1 MRWARWWPG
10 CGPRRHGRDFWGT
23 RRAIP
28 RLALSAVNRCFQIMT
43 ERAES
48 QWRNSNL
55 VIQPDVKGIG
65 AARAALPTIRKW
77 FMEPETIAAA

>member
-1 MRWARWWPG
+1 M
-10 CGPRRHGRDFWGT
+10 
-23 RRAIP
+23 
-28 RLALSAVNRCFQIMT
+28 NRCFQIMT